1 MAWPCGPNSKRVVC
15 RVNGHDHAHESG
27 HASSHVNDRG
37 RDGGHGHESAHVHEN
52 VPCCDHGGASCRLRG
67 HATHSDLTCRARE
80 DLH

>member
-1 MAWPCGPNSKRVVC
+1 MC
-15 RVNGHDHAHESG
+15 RVNGHDHAHG
-27 HASSHVNDRG
+27 RGHVNDRG
-37 RDGGHGHESAHVHEN
+37 SDCGHENVRVHEN

>member
-1 MAWPCGPNSKRVVC
+1 MY
-15 RVNGHDHAHESG
+15 RVNGHDHAHG
-27 HASSHVNDRG
+27 RGHVNDRG
-37 RDGGHGHESAHVHEN
+37 SGCGHGHENVRVHEN